1 MSYPIISL
9 IPGKEAA
16 VGFWHPW
23 VFSGAIDP
31 ASLRAG
37 RARTTLSDD
46 LSDGPAH
53 GDIVHVTDRQG
64 KIIGTGTY
72 SNKSSI
78 AVRVFEFR
86 EAVIDKEWFI
96 KKLTESAGRRD
107 ASLPLAK
114 GELGGGSHAE
124 RLVFGEA
131 DGIPGLV
138 VDKYADVIVF
148 QISTAGLDR
157 MRADIV
163 AAILEVFAPRAIIER
178 SDIAVR
184 REEGLNDVIAI
195 HHGEIS
201 EPVVFTENGLNF
213 VADVQAGQKTG
224 FFLDQRDLRTW
235 ISTASLRAGRG
246 RPTLSDD
253 SALGSVL
260 NLFSYSG
267 AAGIAAIKAGAERVH
282 NVDGSVAALE
292 LCKKHAE
299 LNAIPAET
307 FTTEISDVFDW
318 LNLNKESHYDTVM
331 IDPPAL
337 IKAGRDS
344 EEGKKA
350 YHFLNRAAMRL
361 VNDGGLFITSSCSH
375 FMNEED
381 MAFMLRRAS
390 VQSGIRLDILA
401 VIRQSSDHPLSVY
414 FPESAYLKSFVCRV
428 ARI

>member
-1 MSYPIISL
+1 MSYPIIQL

-37 RARTTLSDD
+37 RAQSTPSDD
-46 LSDGPAH
+46 TDQAPAH
-53 GDIVHVTDRQG
+53 GDLVHVADRQG

-78 AVRVFEFR
+78 AIRVFEFK
-86 EAVIDKEWFI
+86 EAVIDKEWFVA
-96 KKLTESAGRRD
+96 KLRVAAGRRTYSMS
-107 ASLPLAK
+107 AQ
-114 GELGGGSHAE
+114 
-124 RLVFGEA
+124 RLCFGEA

-138 VDKYADVIVF
+138 VDRYADVIVF
-148 QISTAGLDR
+148 QLSTMGLDR
-157 MRADIV
+157 LRSMIV
-163 AAILEVFAPRAIIER
+163 SALLEAFSPRVIVER

-184 REEGLNDVIAI
+184 REEGLNDFVAI
-195 HHGEIS
+195 HHGDIT
-201 EPVVFTENGLNF
+201 EPVAFTENGLHF
-213 VADVQAGQKTG
+213 LADVQAGQKTG
-224 FFLDQRDLRTW
+224 FFLDQHDLRSW
-235 ISTASLRAGRG
+235 ISSASLRAGRG
-246 RPTLSDD
+246 RPTLSDGPV
-253 SALGSVL
+253 LGSVL

-267 AAGIAAIKAGAERVH
+267 SAGIAAMKAGADRVH

-292 LCKKHAE
+292 LCKRHAD
-299 LNAIPAET
+299 LNDIPRDT

-318 LNLNKESHYDTVM
+318 LNLNKDSHYDTVI

-381 MAFMLRRAS
+381 MGFMLRRAS

-414 FPESAYLKSFVCRV
+414 FPESAYLKSFICRV